1 MNLRSRLLAA
11 VVLLCAAFVH
21 ADDRPTYFV
30 YLAGPEVFLP
40 NAQEAGEEKKRAIE
54 RLNASGD
61 WPVKLVG
68 LYPLDNE
75 IPDFAPNRETGLA
88 IYRANIGMM
97 DLADAVIANM
107 VRFRGP
113 GMDGGTAFEMGYMRG
128 LGKPVFAYYDAAPF
142 YGESEPPSLYADK
155 VRRFH
160 GQDPDDASVDVDG
173 LLIEAFGMADN
184 LMMIGALDDAGTALQ
199 ESFEEA
205 LLRAA
210 EHAKKPQANR
220 GRREES

>member
-1 MNLRSRLLAA
+1 MNVPNRLLAA
-11 VVLLCAAFVH
+11 AALLCAAFAH
-21 ADDRPTYFV
+21 ADGRPAYFV

-40 NAQEAGEEKKRAIE
+40 NAPEAGEEKKRVIE
-54 RLNASGD
+54 RLNASQN
-61 WPVKLVG
+61 WPFKLVG

-88 IYRANIGMM
+88 IYRANIAMM
-97 DLADAVIANM
+97 DLADAVVANM

-128 LGKPVFAYYDAAPF
+128 LGKPVFGYYDAAPF
-142 YGESEPPSLYADK
+142 YGESEPLSLYADK

-173 LLIEAFGMADN
+173 LLIESFGMADN
-184 LMMIGALDDAGTALQ
+184 LMMIGALDDGGTALQ
-199 ESFEEA
+199 ESFEQA

-210 EHAKKPQANR
+210 EHATKALAGQ
-220 GRREES
+220 